1 MKRILIIALLFVASS
16 ALAQQDFPKD
26 LTVSWVNPSL
36 YTDDTPIEVGDLES
50 IRIEVYRQNDTVPV
64 FTATIPDSG
73 EGLPQTEVFLASIPK
88 PGTYRIEGYAIV
100 VGGVESDPSIPAFKK
115 YTGKPRKITFVTVS

>member
-1 MKRILIIALLFVASS
+1 MKRLFIIALLFTASS
-16 ALAQQDFPKD
+16 AFAQQDFPKD
-26 LTVSWVNPSL
+26 LTVSWTNPSL
-36 YTDDTPIEVGDLES
+36 YTDDTPIEVGDLDS
-50 IRIEVYRQNDTVPV
+50 IRIEVYRQNDLIPV
-64 FTATIPDSG
+64 FTATVPDTG
-73 EGLPQTEVFLASIPK
+73 EGAAQSELFLDAIPK